1 MSQSNFSD
9 KSSTEAILDLRA
21 DKLAAYAAYAN
32 AEDNPAKLK
41 EHLRCL
47 EEGIDYLRLV
57 IKYQSFDLEAT
68 RRENAEL
75 RAMLDADEEE
85 Y

>member
-1 MSQSNFSD
+1 MSHPDFSN
-9 KSSTEAILDLRA
+9 KSSSETILDLRA
-21 DKLAAYAAYAN
+21 DKLAAYATYATS
-32 AEDNPAKLK
+32 ESNPDKLK

-75 RAMLDADEEE
+75 RAMLEVEDEEI
-85 Y
+85 

>member
-1 MSQSNFSD
+1 MSHPNFSD
-9 KSSTEAILDLRA
+9 KSNDEMILDLRA
-21 DKLAAYAAYAN
+21 DKLAAFASYAN
-32 AEDNPAKLK
+32 AESNPGKLK

-47 EEGIDYLRLV
+47 EEGIDYLRLI

-75 RAMLDADEEE
+75 RAMLEADEEQL
-85 Y
+85 